1 MRTVI
6 LVYSRRGR
14 SLAMARLL
22 SAKCGAEIREI
33 NCPRY
38 DGPLGR
44 LRVWGDIITRR
55 LPEISVTPDIGPADL
70 LIVGAPVWAGQ
81 LAAPLRR
88 ALQQAERLPPIVGV
102 FVTRRRMGFWTLIDP
117 DLEALTKAG
126 ATPNKPMPL
135 LTLLRPEHHVERAR
149 KGIEVFCKTLAPLLE
164 RRVAPALTLSFR
176 AA

>member
-6 LVYSRRGR
+6 LVYSRSGR

-22 SAKCGAEIREI
+22 SAQCGAEIREI
-33 NCPRY
+33 KCPRY
-38 DGPLGR
+38 EGPLGR
-44 LRVWGDIITRR
+44 LRVWGDIVAKR
-55 LPEISVTPDIGPADL
+55 LPEISVAPDIGPADL

-88 ALQQAERLPPIVGV
+88 ALQQAERMPPVVGV
-102 FVTRRRMGFWTLIDP
+102 FATRRRMGFSTLIDM
-117 DLEALTKAG
+117 DLEALALSGIAPT
-126 ATPNKPMPL
+126 KPMPFL
-135 LTLLRPEHHVERAR
+135 SLLRPEHQVERAR
-149 KGIEVFCKTLAPLLE
+149 KAIEVFCNTLAPLLE